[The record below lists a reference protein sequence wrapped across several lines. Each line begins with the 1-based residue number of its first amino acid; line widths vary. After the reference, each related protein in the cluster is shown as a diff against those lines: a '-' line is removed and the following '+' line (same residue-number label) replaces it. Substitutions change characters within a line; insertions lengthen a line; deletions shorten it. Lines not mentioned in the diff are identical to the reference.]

1 MLGGGEPAESHVWL
15 WPQLNT
21 AVHVLICADG
31 YVLGGGEAVG
41 SHVWLGLQLNAAG
54 YEVFYANGYL
64 VASYDGIRR
73 ILCRHRRF
81 LVLPRA
87 TQQMS
92 KHAQQQSKRKKK
104 QNRQREHP
112 RPWIAKRR
120 ADAKCE
126 PYPATQPKPR
136 TAGG

>member
-1 MLGGGEPAESHVWL
+1 MLGGGEPAKSHVWL
-15 WPQLNT
+15 WPQLNA

-73 ILCRHRRF
+73 ILYRHTRCGTAAATPHASRSRSSTITGLVARCGSALRR
-81 LVLPRA
+81 
-87 TQQMS
+87 
-92 KHAQQQSKRKKK
+92 K
-104 QNRQREHP
+104 
-112 RPWIAKRR
+112 
-120 ADAKCE
+120 
-126 PYPATQPKPR
+126 
-136 TAGG
+136 